1 MDGPGD
7 SAGRVKVFKIMR
19 LRVASAL
26 LLGTVLAACSGSA
39 PTTFDLSIPD
49 KVGRASVGRSQLV
62 IAEPS
67 ALQQLDSE
75 RILVR
80 SADGTVSYIG
90 GAQWS
95 DRLPRLIQFRIVQA
109 FENNGRAV
117 GRAGTGVIGDRA
129 LVGDLRAF
137 NLDAGRGEVVAEFS
151 ARLVDATSSRIVAA
165 QVFRATEPV
174 ASADPAQVAA
184 ALGRAMQSLLS
195 QMVRW
200 ANSRG

>member
-1 MDGPGD
+1 
-7 SAGRVKVFKIMR
+7 MR
-19 LRVASAL
+19 LRLASAL
-26 LLGTVLAACSGSA
+26 LLGTLLAGCSSTA

-49 KVGRASVGRSQLV
+49 KVGRASAGASQLV

-80 SADGTVSYIG
+80 SADNTVSYIG

-117 GRAGTGVIGDRA
+117 ARAGTGVVGDRVV
-129 LVGDLRAF
+129 VGELRAF
-137 NLDAGRGEVVAEFS
+137 NLDAGRGEVIAELS
-151 ARLVDATSSRIVAA
+151 ARLVDATSSRIIAA
-165 QVFRATEPV
+165 QVFRVTEPV
-174 ASADPAQVAA
+174 GSADPAQVSAGLDR
-184 ALGRAMQSLLS
+184 ALQSLLT
-195 QMVRW
+195 QLVRW
-200 ANSRG
+200 TNSRG